1 MNIVLICNAGM
12 STGIMQ
18 LKLQDEINKRSLDAT
33 VKAVPMVE
41 LDEIIDE
48 TDAILLAPQI
58 RFAENDIR
66 KLVSESVPVVVIS
79 AQDFGLMNV
88 KKVLDDLV
96 STFPK

>member
-1 MNIVLICNAGM
+1 MNIVLVCNAGM

-18 LKLQDEINKRSLDAT
+18 LKLQEEIKKRNIDAT

-41 LDEIIDE
+41 LDEIIEE

-58 RFAENDIR
+58 RFAEKDIK
-66 KLVSESVPVVVIS
+66 KLVPENVPVVVIS

-88 KKVLDDLV
+88 KKVLDELM
-96 STFPK
+96 KKI

>member
-1 MNIVLICNAGM
+1 M

>member
-1 MNIVLICNAGM
+1 MNIVLVCNAGM

-18 LKLQDEINKRSLDAT
+18 LKLQEEIKKRTIDAT

-41 LDEIIDE
+41 LDEIIEE

-58 RFAENDIR
+58 RFAENDIK
-66 KLVSESVPVVVIS
+66 KLVPEKVPVVVIS

-88 KKVLDDLV
+88 KNVLDELM
-96 STFPK
+96 KKI